1 VSESGR
7 DYYGWM
13 TNDGRRVERVGG
25 GGHGA
30 IAREQLGYG
39 HLDAEHAGD
48 QALRDG
54 HVRYLRNNSSMV
66 VELHHSRPD
75 AAERAASMIRSHAGD
90 RFVVDLFDHPEGQAV
105 DSHGKTWLNTTRK
118 HEALDF
124 LQRAATRRAPATDI
138 ARARALPYGESAE
151 FSPPSYSGVGK
162 QLSLPSW
169 ATMHARRATRGD
181 EPSDVFGFIKPD
193 GAHVWDWRHDWHE
206 PTHDD
211 IGRTMG
217 IKDDPTPTNPE
228 TLDHFGYDPD
238 PKARMAVKQGHVRF
252 IMSPEGG
259 FSPSDTIQ
267 AEFSAKH
274 PVAMQNAHDFVASH
288 CAANPRVFLDVKHS
302 DRPCATCKE
311 GSSTLHSSVDDALGH
326 IRTHMR
332 GRVVTDVARARQ
344 FPYGEGVADAFIR
357 QQLLEAAP
365 DLQLTA
371 ARQAGRHFET
381 GRPVEFRYVRN
392 TERAPHM
399 GSRFGQDIEPHG
411 RYMVH
416 NEDPGDV
423 PRGWETGTHRFENP
437 IVMRWGTTT
446 GEPHGWKHRLS
457 SAFGG
462 KKGKALSAAL
472 RRRGHDGI
480 VTVDEFQGQP
490 DVREIVAL
498 GDHR

>member
-1 VSESGR
+1 MSESGR

-138 ARARALPYGESAE
+138 
-151 FSPPSYSGVGK
+151 
-162 QLSLPSW
+162 
-169 ATMHARRATRGD
+169 
-181 EPSDVFGFIKPD
+181 
-193 GAHVWDWRHDWHE
+193 
-206 PTHDD
+206 
-211 IGRTMG
+211 
-217 IKDDPTPTNPE
+217 
-228 TLDHFGYDPD
+228 
-238 PKARMAVKQGHVRF
+238 
-252 IMSPEGG
+252 
-259 FSPSDTIQ
+259 
-267 AEFSAKH
+267 
-274 PVAMQNAHDFVASH
+274 
-288 CAANPRVFLDVKHS
+288 
-302 DRPCATCKE
+302 
-311 GSSTLHSSVDDALGH
+311 
-326 IRTHMR
+326 
-332 GRVVTDVARARQ
+332 ARARQ